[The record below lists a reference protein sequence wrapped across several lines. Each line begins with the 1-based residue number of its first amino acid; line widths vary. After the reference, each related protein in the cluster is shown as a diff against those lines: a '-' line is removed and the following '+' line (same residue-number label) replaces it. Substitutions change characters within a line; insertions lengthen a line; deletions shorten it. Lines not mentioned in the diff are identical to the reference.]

1 VRNGRAVFYPVY
13 KGTFER
19 GGPEYMQLLEVPENW
34 LTHAYTE
41 LLVQEIKDFRRSID
55 YLETRPDIDPDR
67 LAFYGMS
74 WGGNMGFIIPAVEDR
89 LRANVIVAGGLM
101 GIGRPESTD
110 LTYIHRVTLPT
121 LILNGKYDVFYPPE
135 TSSRPAL
142 DLLGTP
148 EEDKNLILY
157 DTDHIP
163 PRAEYIKE
171 TLTWLDKYLGPVDR

>member
-1 VRNGRAVFYPVY
+1 
-13 KGTFER
+13 
-19 GGPEYMQLLEVPENW
+19 
-34 LTHAYTE
+34 
-41 LLVQEIKDFRRSID
+41 VQEIKDFRRSID